1 MGTEMTAV
9 QPAEENILQRKYKD
23 SAFLMVFG
31 EPEKMVE
38 LYNAIFDTSYPPD
51 TKIDINTIE
60 DVFFGTRKND
70 VAFTLDDTYIV
81 LSEHQS
87 TINRNMP
94 LRHLMYITE
103 IWKTMFDRKEI
114 YKEKLIRLPRPT
126 FVVLYNGT
134 DPLPPVSRL
143 ELSDCFLGEGK
154 SLLNLSVVVYN
165 INEGAGCKLLEK
177 SETLAQYSRLVA
189 LIRSY
194 QGKGPVTHRVMR
206 EITEVC
212 LREGILVELMEKY
225 GNTILDYLHFEL
237 TEEEARDFYREDG
250 FEQGLSQ
257 GLSQGK
263 EIGAAQATERLN
275 KLNDLLLEADRIADL
290 KRAAKEPAFQQLL
303 LEEFGL

>member
-9 QPAEENILQRKYKD
+9 QPAEENILQRNYKD

-38 LYNAIFDTSYPPD
+38 L
-51 TKIDINTIE
+51 
-60 DVFFGTRKND
+60 
-70 VAFTLDDTYIV
+70 
-81 LSEHQS
+81 
-87 TINRNMP
+87 
-94 LRHLMYITE
+94 
-103 IWKTMFDRKEI
+103 

-143 ELSDCFLGEGK
+143 ELSDCFLGKGK

-257 GLSQGK
+257 GK